1 MKKLSIFAM
10 TLVLG
15 FGTARFGQAQ
25 IEGLTKDKVP
35 PPANKLYEDNLRL
48 PDDAGKLFLP
58 DDAYLVGRCPQA
70 RRLMPAS
77 MAWR

>member
-1 MKKLSIFAM
+1 MRKLSIFAM

-48 PDDAGKLFLP
+48 PDDAGKLFL
-58 DDAYLVGRCPQA
+58 
-70 RRLMPAS
+70 
-77 MAWR
+77 